1 MHLGRAASGGA
12 SATKRRVL
20 VYHTFESFFA
30 CGVRKSRDRSEKG
43 SWRRMLCGSTLLPP
57 KFSCGRT
64 CVHLR
69 QLLRFAKTTRC
80 GNRGLPRDSRRPLLL
95 THISVREFRYAHK
108 NNFKG
113 VRTTP
118 SIWVWETQHTR
129 DGSLC
134 PILPFVALQD
144 L

>member
-1 MHLGRAASGGA
+1 MVFVNLAIGLKKEAGGECYVA
-12 SATKRRVL
+12 VPYYPLNFLA
-20 VYHTFESFFA
+20 E
-30 CGVRKSRDRSEKG
+30 GPG
-43 SWRRMLCGSTLLPP
+43 
-57 KFSCGRT
+57 
-64 CVHLR
+64 VHLR